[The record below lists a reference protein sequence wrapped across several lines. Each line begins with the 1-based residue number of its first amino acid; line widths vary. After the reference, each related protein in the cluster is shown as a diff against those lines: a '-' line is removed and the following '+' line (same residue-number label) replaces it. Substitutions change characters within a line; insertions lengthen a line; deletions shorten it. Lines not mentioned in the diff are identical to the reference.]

1 MRVRSTGIM
10 AAMLGFVAA
19 ATYRGVKDT
28 RTPLIAAVGA
38 MCTNLVLT
46 PLFLYGELG
55 GREPEAGGG
64 QVACCQ
70 SQRKTP

>member
-1 MRVRSTGIM
+1 MAQYAVEYMRVRSTGIV

-46 PLFLYGELG
+46 PLFLYGE
-55 GREPEAGGG
+55 
-64 QVACCQ
+64 
-70 SQRKTP
+70 